1 MGLWHVNA
9 PRSPATDWMRPTA
22 TRTCLVLASC
32 AIVAASLALDGQ
44 TSRPRTL
51 QQPVAPPA
59 IDLGLRRQA
68 PEPRQ
73 VADQRQGATDRVS
86 GKLIARF
93 DPGLGARGRQQMAAA
108 VGATRMTRP
117 PHADFHIL
125 TVDPDADV
133 ETLAASLAV
142 RPGVAYAQA
151 AYVVHPYF
159 RPNDPL
165 FDRQWN
171 LHVLDMERAWDVN
184 RGATSEIIA
193 AVLDSGVAF
202 RTAIFRFTAGP
213 FTDEGQRYPALGTID
228 VPFAAAPDLDSPDRF
243 VSPRDLIWDDDTPID
258 MDGHGTHVTGTL
270 GQVTDNG
277 VGVAGM
283 AFNVRIMPVK
293 VVSGMWD
300 EIFGAPNV
308 GTDDVVARGI
318 RYAVD
323 NGARI
328 LTMSLGRTGPPAP
341 VVDAALRYAV
351 AQGAFVAIAAG
362 NAFALD
368 NPVEVIAALAED
380 IEGVMAVGAVGRDLE
395 RASYSGVHSYVE
407 IVAPGGDL
415 GQGGFDGLILQQ
427 TYDERFALTYLDP
440 PTRFGPPRFDVFVFA
455 GQQGTS
461 MATPHVAGLAA
472 LLMQQGITSP
482 AAIEAA
488 ISRFAR
494 DLGDPGRDN
503 ETGHGLIDPLATL
516 RGLGLAR

>member
-1 MGLWHVNA
+1 
-9 PRSPATDWMRPTA
+9 MRPFG
-22 TRTCLVLASC
+22 TRTRLAVASC

-44 TSRPRTL
+44 TPRPRTL
-51 QQPVAPPA
+51 RQPVAPPA

-68 PEPRQ
+68 PGPRQ
-73 VADQRQGATDRVS
+73 AAVQRQGAAVR

-93 DPGLGARGRQQMAAA
+93 DAGVGEGGRQQMAAA
-108 VGATRMTRP
+108 VGATRITRP
-117 PHADFHIL
+117 PHADFHVL
-125 TVDPDADV
+125 TVEPDADV
-133 ETLAASLAV
+133 EALAESLAA

-171 LHVLDMERAWDVN
+171 LRVLDMERAWDVN
-184 RGATSEIIA
+184 RGATPEIVA

-202 RTAIFRFTAGP
+202 RTGFFRFTAGP
-213 FTDEGQRYPALGTID
+213 FTEAGQRYPALGTID
-228 VPFAAAPDLDSPDRF
+228 VPFAAAPDLAAPDRF
-243 VSPRDLIWDDDTPID
+243 VSPRDMIWEDENPID

-270 GQVTDNG
+270 GQVTNNG

-283 AFNVRIMPVK
+283 AFNVRIMPIK
-293 VVSGMWD
+293 VVSGRWD

-341 VVDAALRYAV
+341 VVGAALRYAV

-362 NAFALD
+362 NAFADD

-380 IEGVMAVGAVGRDLE
+380 IDGVMAVGAVGRDLE
-395 RASYSGVHSYVE
+395 RAFYSGVHSYVE
-407 IVAPGGDL
+407 IAAPGGDVR
-415 GQGGFDGLILQQ
+415 QGGIDGLIIQQ
-427 TYDERFALTYLDP
+427 TYAERFALTYLDP
-440 PTRFGPPRFDVFVFA
+440 PSEFSAPRFDVFVYA
-455 GQQGTS
+455 SQQGTS

-472 LLMQQGITSP
+472 LLMQQGVTNP

-494 DLGDPGRDN
+494 DLGDPGRDDQ
-503 ETGHGLIDPLATL
+503 TGHGLIDPLATL